1 MKELVLIQNQMGASL
16 DVGTLPKTDFFWKR
30 NQCYIISSFFS
41 FAMKFTLHKAVD
53 GLTFS
58 LVGNS
63 TEMQEKSA
71 SKKVNLLN

>member
-1 MKELVLIQNQMGASL
+1 
-16 DVGTLPKTDFFWKR
+16 
-30 NQCYIISSFFS
+30 
-41 FAMKFTLHKAVD
+41 MKFILRKAVD

-71 SKKVNLLN
+71 SKKVNLLNWSD

>member
-1 MKELVLIQNQMGASL
+1 MKELVQIQDQTGASL
-16 DVGTLPKTDFFWKR
+16 DVGTLPKTDFFGR
-30 NQCYIISSFFS
+30 GIGVTLFHLFFS
-41 FAMKFTLHKAVD
+41 FAMKFILHKAVD